1 MKTDLTRRQFLQMTG
16 TGLAIAVAATGSGFL
31 LVSAAELE
39 KAGPGF
45 RPSVWREVRPDDL
58 VIVTV
63 SKSEMGQGIYTSLP
77 MIVADE
83 LDADW
88 KNVRMEAAPAGDAYK
103 DPVWKTQATGGSSS
117 IRHMYEPLRKA
128 GAAAREM
135 LLLAAAREW
144 GVPLK
149 ECAVA
154 RGTVKHIKSDR
165 ALTYGRLTQEAATL
179 EVPQNPVLKKENQ
192 FRYIGKDI
200 PRLDIQEKVNGTALF
215 GIDTFA
221 PGMVYAAIARP
232 PAYGAVLAGADNEA
246 AQKVAG
252 VRHVVPIQGGIAVCA
267 DTIDAAWKGRE
278 ALHASWKDARD
289 PLLSTASLEKEFIE
303 KLGSPGILARNDGD
317 VKAALGQASFKVE
330 ALYQLPFLAHATM
343 EPMNCTAHVRSDA
356 CDIWV
361 PTQNQSGVLATAEK
375 LTKLK
380 PEQIHVHTTFLGG
393 GFGRRYERDFV
404 EEAVL
409 LSQATGKPVKLVW
422 SREEDIQNDYFR
434 PMNASRIEA
443 CLDADGGVMAWSHK
457 IVCPSIFARVFP
469 DAMKKGIDN
478 AAVEGLENMEYE
490 IPNMAVEYVRHDTPV
505 PVGFWR
511 SVGSSHNAFVVESF
525 VDELAHAAKKD
536 PLAFRLGLLKKHPR
550 AQRVLEVAAEK
561 SGWNKP
567 PARGQ
572 ARGIAYCLSFGSYV
586 AQVAEVSV
594 DKVTGTI
601 TVHKVTCAV
610 DCGPIV
616 NPAIV
621 SAQMMGAII
630 MGLSAA
636 MREKIAI
643 AKGGVQSR
651 NFADYELLRMS
662 EAPDVEVHIVKG
674 DDTLGGIGEPGLP
687 PLAPAVANAV
697 FAATGAR
704 VRRLPMRPE
713 TVLEALK
720 SVQKPV

>member
-1 MKTDLTRRQFLQMTG
+1 MKTDLTRRQFLKMTG

-45 RPSVWREVRPDDL
+45 RPSVWLEVRPDNL

-63 SKSEMGQGIYTSLP
+63 SKSEMGQGITTSLP

-88 KNVRMEAAPAGDAYK
+88 KNVRMELAPAGDAYK
-103 DPVWKTQATGGSSS
+103 DPVWGTQSTGGSSS

-135 LLLAAAREW
+135 LLMAAAREW
-144 GVPLK
+144 NVPLK

-154 RGTVKHIKSDR
+154 NGMVKHIKSDR
-165 ALTYGRLTQEAATL
+165 ALSYGRLTREAAKL
-179 EVPQNPVLKKENQ
+179 VVPQNPVLKKEDQ

-232 PAYGAVLAGADNEA
+232 PAYGAGLAGADKEA

-267 DTIDAAWKGRE
+267 DTIDAAWQGRD

-289 PLLSTASLEKEFIE
+289 PGLSTASLEKEFIDQ
-303 KLGSPGILARNDGD
+303 LGSPGILARNDGD
-317 VKAALGQASFKVE
+317 VRAALGQASRKVE

-361 PTQNQSGVLATAEK
+361 PTQNQSGVLAVAGK
-375 LTKLK
+375 VTKLK

-393 GFGRRYERDFV
+393 GFGRRFERDFV
-404 EEAVL
+404 EETVL

-422 SREEDIQNDYFR
+422 SREEDMQNDYYR

-478 AAVEGLENMEYE
+478 AAVEGLENMEYD
-490 IPNMAVEYVRHDTPV
+490 IPNVAVEYVRHDTPV

-525 VDELAHAAKKD
+525 VDELAYAAKKD

-550 AQRVLEVAAEK
+550 AQRVLEIAAEK

-594 DKVTGTI
+594 DKNTGKI
-601 TVHKVTCAV
+601 TVHRVTCAV
-610 DCGPIV
+610 DCGPVV

-621 SAQMMGAII
+621 KDQMMGAII

-636 MREKIAI
+636 MKEKVEF
-643 AKGGVQSR
+643 AKGGVQSG
-651 NFADYELLRMS
+651 NFSDYELLRMS
-662 EAPDVEVHIVKG
+662 EAPDVEVHIVKSN
-674 DDTLGGIGEPGLP
+674 DALGGIGEPGLP
-687 PLAPAVANAV
+687 PAAPAVANAV
-697 FAATGAR
+697 FAAIGAR
-704 VRRLPMRPE
+704 VRQLPMKPE
-713 TVLEALK
+713 TVLETLK
-720 SVQKPV
+720 AV